1 MKVFYS
7 FKELEFDKNTVL
19 TVGTF
24 DGVHRGHQAILSTLL
39 DIARSTNS
47 RDLVMTIHPHPQQV
61 LQKEGREPVKLLTT
75 LEERLFLFEKYGI
88 NNVLVI
94 PFDYKFSQTE
104 PEIFVREYLVKQS
117 GVKTILIGYDHLFGR
132 NRGGDKELLQRLGA
146 EQDFNVIRV
155 NPFEERNLI
164 ISSTKIRQAIKSKE
178 FALASE
184 LLGYDYFASGEVIVG
199 DKRGRLI
206 GYPTANLSID
216 NEIKLL
222 PPNGVYLVKVEFENQ
237 THYGMS
243 NIGIRPTFEGNRLTF
258 ETNIFDFNDDIYGK
272 TIKITFIEFIRE
284 EKKFSGVENL
294 KSQLNDDANYCL
306 NRIAQLIK

>member
-206 GYPTANLSID
+206 GYPTANISID

-284 EKKFSGVENL
+284 EKKFSSVKNL
-294 KSQLNDDANYCL
+294 KSQLNDDTNYCL
-306 NRIAQLIK
+306 NRITQLIK